1 MIESL
6 FILGLAATLVVLL
19 HLRQQRAIRRGA
31 QNNTPPAANT
41 NTNPNNNTNHDNNH
55 NQPAGAGAGGDAPEN
70 NRPEDDRGLFPR
82 PGDPDY
88 GAWIA
93 GGVGH

>member
-1 MIESL
+1 M
-6 FILGLAATLVVLL
+6 
-19 HLRQQRAIRRGA
+19 RRGG
-31 QNNTPPAANT
+31 QNNQAPAANANT
-41 NTNPNNNTNHDNNH
+41 NTNPNNNINHGDNH
-55 NQPAGAGAGGDAPEN
+55 NQAAGAENVAGAGGDAPEN
-70 NRPEDDRGLFPR
+70 NRQEEDRGLFPR